1 MSHPVLNKAKDKME
15 KSMGLL
21 RNELSKIRT
30 GRASTSLLDD
40 VRIDYYGTPTPLN
53 QAATL
58 GVPEPRLITIS
69 PWDPTMIP
77 VIEKAIT
84 ASNLG
89 ITPSNDGKIIR
100 LPMPP
105 LTEERRRELVKI
117 VKKYGEENKVAIR
130 HIRREALDELK
141 ALEKEK
147 KISEDDEKQLGT
159 EVQKLTDSYV
169 NKVDEALQHKEKE
182 VMEI

>member
-1 MSHPVLNKAKDKME
+1 MSHPVLNKAKEKME
-15 KSMGLL
+15 KSMALL
-21 RNELSKIRT
+21 RNELSKVRT

-40 VRIDYYGTPTPLN
+40 LHIDYYGTLTPLI
-53 QAATL
+53 QVATL

-69 PWDPTMIP
+69 PWDPSIISA
-77 VIEKAIT
+77 IEKAIT

-105 LTEERRRELVKI
+105 LTEERRRDLVKI

-130 HIRREALDELK
+130 HIRREAMDELK
-141 ALEKEK
+141 DLEKEK
-147 KISEDDEKQLGT
+147 KISEDDNKHLSG
-159 EVQKLTDSYV
+159 EVQKLTDAYV
-169 NKVDEALQHKEKE
+169 SKIDESLQHKEKE